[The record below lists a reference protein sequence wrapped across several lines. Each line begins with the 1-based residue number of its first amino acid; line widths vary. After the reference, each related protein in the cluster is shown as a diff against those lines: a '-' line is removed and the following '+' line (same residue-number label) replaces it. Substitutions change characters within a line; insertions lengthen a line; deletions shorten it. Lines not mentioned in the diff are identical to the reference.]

1 MSEKKALVVYYSRT
15 GTTRKV
21 AEKIAAA
28 LKCDIE
34 EIIDTR
40 DRSGAWGWLRGGGDA
55 ARSKRTVI
63 RKIEKEPGTYDV
75 VIIGTPVW
83 AFTMAPAVRTFI
95 ADQRERLKEVAFFCT
110 MGGSGNVRTFR
121 KMEELCGTKPAAVLS
136 LKTKDVMAG
145 TDDVRVRA
153 FANELS
159 GEAPL
164 NS

>member
-1 MSEKKALVVYYSRT
+1 MPTKTALVVYYSRT

-40 DRSGAWGWLRGGGDA
+40 DRSGAWGWLRGGGA
-55 ARSKRTVI
+55 ATRSKQTII
-63 RKIEKEPGTYDV
+63 RKMEKEPGAYDV

-83 AFTMAPAVRTFI
+83 AFTMTPAVRTFI
-95 ADQRERLKEVAFFCT
+95 ADQRGRLKEVAFFCT
-110 MGGSGNVRTFR
+110 MGGSGDERTFR
-121 KMEELCGTKPAAVLS
+121 KMEELCGKKPAGVLS

-145 TDDVRVRA
+145 AYDDPVRA
-153 FANELS
+153 FVNELS